1 MKEGVHHACIACVS
15 IDSVMKMD
23 KENNPQVYL
32 EECKYKIKRKN
43 MSKFIYAE
51 LELDSNSNSDSE

>member
-23 KENNPQVYL
+23 KENNPQVNL
-32 EECKYKIKRKN
+32 EECKYKIRKN
-43 MSKFIYAE
+43 MSKFMYAE

>member
-23 KENNPQVYL
+23 KENNPQVNL
-32 EECKYKIKRKN
+32 EEYKYKIRKN